1 MKVLL
6 TGANGYVGRRLLTK
20 LLEAG
25 HHVTCLVRDKRR
37 FRKDDYAAITDDGLQ
52 LEIIQGDLLDRTSL
66 RSIPARIEA
75 AYYLVHSMGSDGVD
89 FPQLEARSAENF
101 VEALSATD
109 VRQIIYLSGI
119 INEPADNLSPHLASR
134 LNVEKVLNKA
144 DAAVT
149 VLRAAIIVGSGSASF
164 EIMRDLVEKLP
175 LMVAP
180 KWLRTRC
187 QPIAI
192 SDVLAYLTGVLGNDA
207 AAGETFDIGG
217 PEVLTYQDLLMRY
230 AAVRGLRRIIIPVP
244 LLTPRLSSYW
254 LYFVT
259 STSFPL
265 ARSLVDSLTH
275 DMACSENR
283 IQKIVSID
291 LLNYDEA
298 VERALSL
305 ITQNQVPSSWFDAV
319 ASGRMDAQFL
329 DNVETPTYGVFK
341 DERKVAFNRDPAEV
355 RENIWR
361 IGGNHGWYTMNWAWR
376 LRGWLDRLA
385 GGTGLRRGR
394 RHHRDLRAGDALDFW
409 RVLVADEEQSRLILF
424 AEMKLPGEA
433 WLEFHIEKTENC
445 VAGEPPWILRQTA
458 TFRPRG
464 LLGRLYWISA
474 FPLHLF
480 VFGGMAR
487 AITTYKTTG
496 PGSLPSKPSEELLS

>member
-6 TGANGYVGRRLLTK
+6 TGANGYVGRRLLTN

-37 FRKDDYAAITDDGLQ
+37 FNKDDFSAITDNGRRLN
-52 LEIIQGDLLDRTSL
+52 IIQGDLLSPSSL
-66 RSIPARIEA
+66 KTIPTHIEA
-75 AYYLVHSMGSDGVD
+75 AYYLVHSMGGNRDD
-89 FPQLEARSAENF
+89 FPRLERESAENF
-101 VEALSATD
+101 VQALSTTD

-119 INEPADNLSPHLASR
+119 VNEHADKLSPHLSSR
-134 LNVEKVLNKA
+134 LKVEGVLKKA
-144 DAAVT
+144 KAKVT

-175 LMVAP
+175 LMIAP

-192 SDVLAYLTGVLGNDA
+192 SDVLAYMTGVLGNKE

-217 PEVLTYQDLLMRY
+217 PDVLTYHDLLMRY
-230 AAVRGLRRIIIPVP
+230 AKLRALKRLIIPVP

-254 LYFVT
+254 LYFIT

-283 IQKIVSID
+283 IREIIPLN
-291 LLNYDEA
+291 LLTYEEA

-305 ITQNQVPSSWFDAV
+305 IAQNQVPSSWIDSV
-319 ASGRMDAQFL
+319 ASGHMHSQFL
-329 DNVETPTYGVFK
+329 NNIETPEHGVFK
-341 DERKVAFNRDPAEV
+341 DERTVIFDRNPAEV
-355 RENIWR
+355 RENIWK
-361 IGGNHGWYTMNWAWR
+361 IGGHHGWYTMNWAWR
-376 LRGWLDRLA
+376 LRGWIDRMI

-394 RHHRDLRAGDALDFW
+394 RHNRELRAGDALDFW
-409 RVLVADEEQSRLILF
+409 RVLLADEQQARLILF

-433 WLEFHIEKTENC
+433 WLEFHIEKSNNHTNE
-445 VAGEPPWILRQTA
+445 EPSWVLRQTA

-464 LLGRLYWISA
+464 ILGRLYWFST

-487 AITTYKTTG
+487 AIATEGATG
-496 PGSLPSKPSEELLS
+496 SISQIS